1 MTFFL
6 RVSESV
12 STFEIFLR
20 QASANIWHWSSNFSA
35 IVFPLQV
42 KEYGFKK
49 TQHCKIL
56 LELVELQITLIILL
70 IELFLL
76 IEGLFWVNIAYYFA
90 VSFGLRIVEA
100 HFIRPRKCWSHSKVF
115 LTPSASVSC
124 FTRDRFSIALSSR
137 GLGGKLMP
145 LIQ

>member
-1 MTFFL
+1 MMTFFL

-100 HFIRPRKCWSHSKVF
+100 PFHQTQKV
-115 LTPSASVSC
+115 LEP
-124 FTRDRFSIALSSR
+124 LQ
-137 GLGGKLMP
+137 GLF
-145 LIQ
+145 